1 MPKEGKVADLLR
13 QLIVE
18 IVGSTSNDSMDGI
31 LSDDSIKYTSE
42 RIAKCFALGLGRLL
56 TLVLM
61 LSIDG
66 IKNISEFAVSE
77 YNMIQDAFSESKE
90 EGEYEE
96 DEEEDEDED
105 EDDEYDGDEE
115 GNVDVSSQEE
125 EEDDDDNSDSDYKED
140 SSQELHNT
148 DNVMEHDTDDI
159 GSGTDTDIE
168 EKKER

>member
-1 MPKEGKVADLLR
+1 MPNEGRVADLLR

-56 TLVLM
+56 TLVLI

-66 IKNISEFAVSE
+66 IKNISEIAVSE
-77 YNMIQDAFSESKE
+77 FNIIQDALNDSENEVEVEVE
-90 EGEYEE
+90 EEE
-96 DEEEDEDED
+96 NETEDDDEEEE
-105 EDDEYDGDEE
+105 DEYDGDEE
-115 GNVDVSSQEE
+115 GNVDVSSQ

-148 DNVMEHDTDDI
+148 ENLMEHDTDD
-159 GSGTDTDIE
+159 TDIE
-168 EKKER
+168 GKKER